1 MRGWLRRKIVYP
13 VLALLRQGMTPEKL
27 ALSITLGLAL
37 GVVPVLGSTSL
48 LCFLAA
54 LLLGLNQPAIQL
66 VNFVAYPLQLAML
79 VPFLRLGERLFGAP
93 PMGLTPA
100 QMVAMIR
107 ADMGHAIITLWSA
120 TMHALVVWLGVGMV
134 VVPLLYPLLSAVLR
148 QASRRMREETLREA

>member
-1 MRGWLRRKIVYP
+1 MRGWLRRKIVDP
-13 VLALLRQGMTPEKL
+13 ALALLRQGMTPEKL

-37 GVVPVLGSTSL
+37 GVVPMLGSTSL

-100 QMVAMIR
+100 QIVAMIR
-107 ADMGHAIITLWSA
+107 NDFGHAIITLWSA
-120 TMHALVVWLGVGMV
+120 TMHALVVWLGVGVAMLL
-134 VVPLLYPLLSAVLR
+134 LLYPLLTKVLR
-148 QASRRMREETLREA
+148 KASRRMREETLREA

>member
-13 VLALLRQGMTPEKL
+13 VLALLRQGLTPEKL

-66 VNFVAYPLQLAML
+66 VNYLAYPLQLAML
-79 VPFLRLGERLFGAP
+79 VPFLRLGEKLFGAP

-100 QMVAMIR
+100 QIVAMIR
-107 ADMGHAIITLWSA
+107 TDIGHTIITLWSA

-134 VVPLLYPLLSAVLR
+134 MVLLLYPMLTLVLR
-148 QASRRMREETLREA
+148 QAGQRMRDGTLREA

>member
-1 MRGWLRRKIVYP
+1 MRGWLVRKLVHP
-13 VLALLRQGMTPEKL
+13 VLALLRQGLTPEKL

-37 GVVPVLGSTSL
+37 GVVPVLGSASL

-66 VNFVAYPLQLAML
+66 VNDLAYPLQLAML

-100 QMVAMIR
+100 QIVAMIR
-107 ADMGHAIITLWSA
+107 TDMGQAMITLWSV
-120 TMHALVVWLGVGMV
+120 TMHALVVWLGVGVVMV
-134 VVPLLYPLLSAVLR
+134 LLLYPLLTLVLR
-148 QASRRMREETLREA
+148 QASRRMRNGTLREA